1 MARKSIS
8 ILDNDYIGW
17 IKELSSRYRR
27 SQIKVATK
35 VNAEMLRFYWELG
48 RDIVEMQIENRWGEG
63 VIKNLSSDLQRE
75 LPGTHCFSRTNLYYM
90 KKFYLLYRHHVGIVQ
105 QVAGQLPEEPEAPKV
120 QQIAGLLQKKLS
132 LAENSEAY
140 SAKLLICKEK
150 DKVQAQYALESS
162 TQPIAISEY
171 DLEKFYPEK
180 IEGTI
185 PTIEEIEKGLETHK

>member
-75 LPGTHCFSRTNLYYM
+75 LPGTHCFSRTNLYSIGITLELSSR
-90 KKFYLLYRHHVGIVQ
+90 LLDNCRRS
-105 QVAGQLPEEPEAPKV
+105 
-120 QQIAGLLQKKLS
+120 QKHQKS
-132 LAENSEAY
+132 S
-140 SAKLLICKEK
+140 KLL
-150 DKVQAQYALESS
+150 D
-162 TQPIAISEY
+162 
-171 DLEKFYPEK
+171 F
-180 IEGTI
+180 
-185 PTIEEIEKGLETHK
+185 